1 MVIVPGSV
9 TTIGYL
15 FYIDIYGYRIYNMG
29 RRIYGDRIRRAR
41 MDDYKLEHDGIAD
54 GMLVEKIDLKKVD
67 ADKKKECLQASMLI

>member
-1 MVIVPGSV
+1 
-9 TTIGYL
+9 
-15 FYIDIYGYRIYNMG
+15 
-29 RRIYGDRIRRAR
+29 